1 MHTSSFS
8 SHSQDTMTTSISAT
22 LAASNNNNYG
32 HTTVITPDTTSI
44 NSTHQENIRATSPT
58 NSHKKLK
65 PAGQSPGLLSLSTS
79 VNSSKPLS
87 MAGQTVAPPMTMLSS
102 FMGADFKG
110 GQAPVENLSLGG
122 YMELI
127 TLVLATIQGACM
139 TNFFIFFSLSLSLPS
154 SSLPPFPSY
163 SI

>member
-8 SHSQDTMTTSISAT
+8 SHSQDTMTTSMSAT

-32 HTTVITPDTTSI
+32 HTTVITPDTTSTQQELRP
-44 NSTHQENIRATSPT
+44 SSPSSSHQ
-58 NSHKKLK
+58 KLK
-65 PAGQSPGLLSLSTS
+65 LAGQSPGLLSLSTS

-102 FMGADFKG
+102 FMGGDFKG

-127 TLVLATIQGACM
+127 TLVLR
-139 TNFFIFFSLSLSLPS
+139 
-154 SSLPPFPSY
+154 SY
-163 SI
+163 DSRAVHD